1 MRLVLCN
8 LFWENYYSLLM
19 SLLHDLD
26 IKHFL
31 ILVLRKAFKLFEGH
45 MTKVVQE
52 MAQRHVPWET
62 CWFDELQSS
71 VADRARKYVVLGQP
85 WDTYALSQ
93 MISKNLDFVFLGQ
106 SPHAVNDASS
116 EILRNAV
123 NHVGFTRYLLS
134 HNQEPSCSE
143 IASCLAMLVVVAEA
157 FPLLPQVDY
166 ERISNN

>member
-1 MRLVLCN
+1 
-8 LFWENYYSLLM
+8 M

-52 MAQRHVPWET
+52 MAQRHAPWQAHT
-62 CWFDELQSS
+62 CWFHELQSS
-71 VADRARKYVVLGQP
+71 VGDSCKKFVVLGQP

-93 MISKNLDFVFLGQ
+93 IISKNLKLVFLSQ
-106 SPHAVNDASS
+106 STHAGNDASS

-123 NHVGFTRYLLS
+123 NHVGCTRNILS
-134 HNQEPSCSE
+134 HNKEPSCSE
-143 IASCLAMLVVVAEA
+143 IASCLAMLVVVVEA

-166 ERISNN
+166 ERISNNL